1 MELVMRSSLALLA
14 AAAVLVVPVL
24 DQAQAQPRQPNY
36 LNQRDVQEAAQQHP
50 EVVAEFGG
58 AETGPRAT
66 YVESVGRRIAAYSG
80 TANAGQVY
88 HFTTLNS
95 AVENAFAVPGGY
107 VYITRQLMGIMNDE
121 SELAFA
127 VGHETGHIAA
137 NHHQRRQSAATN
149 NSILGV
155 LGSVLGAVVG
165 NNVFGS
171 MISQSAQQYSKMRL
185 LSFGRDQ
192 EYQADQLG
200 IRYMTAAGYD
210 PTGSATMLAQLT
222 RTSALEA
229 RLQGDRNR
237 STPEWASTHPLS
249 ENRMA
254 QAAQLARQT
263 GRAGQGLRNR
273 DAFLAQ
279 LDGVIVDDDPAQG
292 VIDGRSF
299 THPDLGMQFIVPTG
313 YMMQN
318 GTRAVSI
325 QGSAGQAQF
334 GGGRSTGG
342 IDNYIY
348 QVIQKLTGGRAQVQL
363 GQIQRTTVNGIP
375 ASYVVGRANTQSGAI
390 DVGVFAYQWDRDTIY
405 HFVSLTRGGQGL
417 TPFAPMLNSLRRI
430 SPAEAASIRPKV
442 IDVVAVQRG
451 DTVQSLANRMAY
463 RDFQLDRFLA
473 LNGLAANSTLAPGQ
487 KVKLVVYG
495 ARSRS

>member
-1 MELVMRSSLALLA
+1 MRTSLALLA
-14 AAAVLVVPVL
+14 ATAVLATPTLVL
-24 DQAQAQPRQPNY
+24 AQQQQLNY
-36 LNQRDVQEAAQQHP
+36 LNQRDIQEAARQHP
-50 EVVAEFGG
+50 QVVEEFGG
-58 AETGPRAT
+58 AETGPRAA
-66 YVESVGRRIAAYSG
+66 YVENVGRKVAAYSG

-88 HFTTLNS
+88 RFTTLNS

-127 VGHETGHIAA
+127 IGHETGHIAA
-137 NHHQRRQSAATN
+137 NHHQRRKSAATT

-165 NNVFGS
+165 GNVFGS
-171 MISQSAQQYSKMRL
+171 MISQSAQQFSKMRL

-192 EYQADQLG
+192 EYQADVLG

-210 PTGSATMLAQLT
+210 PGGGATMLGQLT
-222 RTSALEA
+222 RASALEA

-254 QAAQLARQT
+254 QATQIARQT

-273 DAFLAQ
+273 DIFLNQ
-279 LDGVIVDDDPAQG
+279 LDGVIVDDDPEQG

-299 THPDLGMQFIVPTG
+299 THPDLRMQFFVPTG
-313 YMMQN
+313 YLMQN
-318 GTRAVSI
+318 GTREVSI
-325 QGSAGQAQF
+325 QGSGGQAQF
-334 GGGRSTGG
+334 SGGRYNGG
-342 IDNYIY
+342 MDNYIY
-348 QVIQKLTGGRAQVQL
+348 QVIQQLTEGKVQL
-363 GQIQRTTVNGIP
+363 QMGPIQRTSVNGIP
-375 ASYVVGRANTQSGAI
+375 ASYVTARANSSSGAI
-390 DVGVFAYQWDRDTIY
+390 DVGVFAYQWSADTYY
-405 HFVSLTRGGQGL
+405 HFVTLTRGGQGL
-417 TPFAPMLNSLRRI
+417 SPFASMFNSLRRI
-430 SPAEAASIRPKV
+430 TPAEAAAIRPRI
-442 IDVVAVQRG
+442 IDVVTVRPG
-451 DTVQSLANRMAY
+451 DTIQGLASRMAY

-473 LNGLAANSTLAPGQ
+473 INGLNANSPLAPGQ

-495 ARSRS
+495 TRSAA

>member
-1 MELVMRSSLALLA
+1 MRTSLALLTA
-14 AAAVLVVPVL
+14 TAVLATPTL
-24 DQAQAQPRQPNY
+24 IQAQQQQLSY
-36 LNQRDVQEAAQQHP
+36 LNPREVQEAARQHP
-50 EVVAEFGG
+50 QVVAEFGG
-58 AETGPRAT
+58 AETGPRAA
-66 YVESVGRRIAAYSG
+66 YVEGVGRKIASYSG

-127 VGHETGHIAA
+127 IGHETGHIAA
-137 NHHQRRQSAATN
+137 NHHQRRKSAATT

-165 NNVFGS
+165 GNVFGN
-171 MISQSAQQYSKMRL
+171 MISQSAQQFSKMRF

-192 EYQADQLG
+192 EYQADVLG

-210 PTGSATMLAQLT
+210 PGGSATMLAQLT

-254 QAAQLARQT
+254 QATQIARQT
-263 GRAGQGLRNR
+263 GRTGQGIRNR
-273 DAFLAQ
+273 DVFLDQ
-279 LDGVIVDDDPAQG
+279 LRGVIVDDDPAQG

-299 THPDLGMQFIVPTG
+299 THPDLGMQFSVPTG

-325 QGSAGQAQF
+325 QGTGGQAEF
-334 GGGRSTGG
+334 SGGRFNGG

-348 QVIQKLTGGRAQVQL
+348 RVIQQLTEGKVQL
-363 GQIQRTTVNGIP
+363 QMGPVQRTTINGLP
-375 ASYVVGRANTQSGAI
+375 ASYVTARANSSSGAI
-390 DVGVFAYQWDRDTIY
+390 DVGVFAYQWSADTYY
-405 HFVSLTRGGQGL
+405 HFLTLTRGGQGL
-417 TPFAPMLNSLRRI
+417 SPFGSMFNSLRRI
-430 SPAEAASIRPKV
+430 TPAEAAAIRPRV
-442 IDVVAVQRG
+442 IDVVTVRQG
-451 DTVQSLANRMAY
+451 DSIQGLASRMAY
-463 RDFQLDRFLA
+463 RDFQIDRFLA
-473 LNGLAANSTLAPGQ
+473 LNGLNANSPLRPGQ

-495 ARSRS
+495 PRRTA

>member
-1 MELVMRSSLALLA
+1 MRTSLALMA
-14 AAAVLVVPVL
+14 ATAAIITPTLLV
-24 DQAQAQPRQPNY
+24 AQPQPMPQPGATY
-36 LNQRDVQEAAQQHP
+36 LNPRDIQEAARQHP

-58 AETGPRAT
+58 AESGPRAA
-66 YVESVGRRIAAYSG
+66 YVENVGRRIAAYSG

-121 SELAFA
+121 SELAFV

-137 NHHQRRQSAATN
+137 NHHKRRQSAATT

-155 LGSVLGAVVG
+155 LGSVLGTVVG
-165 NNVFGS
+165 GNVFGGL
-171 MISQSAQQYSKMRL
+171 ISQSVQQFSKARL
-185 LSFGRDQ
+185 LSFSRDQ
-192 EYQADQLG
+192 EYQADVLG

-210 PTGSATMLAQLT
+210 PSGSTTMLAQLT

-229 RLQGDRNR
+229 RIQGDRNR

-254 QAAQLARQT
+254 QASQLARQT
-263 GRAGQGLRNR
+263 GRSGQGVRNR
-273 DAFLAQ
+273 DPFLAQ
-279 LDGVIVDDDPAQG
+279 VDGVIVDDDPTQG

-299 THPDLGMQFIVPTG
+299 THPDLRMQFYVPTG

-334 GGGRSTGG
+334 SGGRYSGS

-348 QVIQKLTGGRAQVQL
+348 EVLQGLTEGRVQL
-363 GQIQRTTVNGIP
+363 ALGPIQRTTVNGIP
-375 ASYVVGRANTQSGAI
+375 ASYVTGRANSSSGAI
-390 DVGVFAYQWDRDTIY
+390 DVSVFAYQWDANTIY

-417 TPFAPMLNSLRRI
+417 APFASMVNSLRRI
-430 SPAEAASIRPKV
+430 SNAEAAAIRPRV
-442 IDVVAVQRG
+442 IDVVTVQRG
-451 DTVQSLANRMAY
+451 DTVQRLAGRMAY
-463 RDFQLDRFLA
+463 RDFQVDRFMA
-473 LNGLAANSTLAPGQ
+473 LNGLNANSPLVPGQ

-495 ARSRS
+495 MRTS

>member
-1 MELVMRSSLALLA
+1 MRTPLALLTA
-14 AAAVLVVPVL
+14 TAVLVAPVL
-24 DQAQAQPRQPNY
+24 AQAQQQPLSY
-36 LNQRDVQEAAQQHP
+36 LNPRDVQEAARQHP

-58 AETGPRAT
+58 AETGPRAA
-66 YVESVGRRIAAYSG
+66 YVENVGRKVAAYSG

-127 VGHETGHIAA
+127 IGHETGHIAA
-137 NHHQRRQSAATN
+137 NHHQRRKSAATT

-165 NNVFGS
+165 GNVFGN
-171 MISQSAQQYSKMRL
+171 MISQSAQQFSKMRL

-192 EYQADQLG
+192 EYQADVLG

-210 PTGSATMLAQLT
+210 PSGGATMLGQLT
-222 RTSALEA
+222 RASALEA

-254 QAAQLARQT
+254 QATQIARQT
-263 GRAGQGLRNR
+263 GRAGQGARNR
-273 DAFLAQ
+273 DIFLSQ
-279 LDGVIVDDDPAQG
+279 LDGVMVDDDPAQG

-318 GTRAVSI
+318 GTREVSI
-325 QGSAGQAQF
+325 QGSGGQAQF
-334 GGGRSTGG
+334 SGGRFNGG

-348 QVIQKLTGGRAQVQL
+348 QVLQELTEGKVQL
-363 GQIQRTTVNGIP
+363 QMGQIQRTTVNGIP
-375 ASYVVGRANTQSGAI
+375 ASYVTARANSQSGAI
-390 DVGVFAYQWDRDTIY
+390 DVGVIAYQWSADSYY
-405 HFVSLTRGGQGL
+405 HFITLTRGGQGPS
-417 TPFAPMLNSLRRI
+417 PFASMFNSLRRI
-430 SPAEAASIRPKV
+430 TPNEAASIRPKV
-442 IDVVAVQRG
+442 VDVVTVQQG
-451 DTVQSLANRMAY
+451 DTIQRLASRMAY
-463 RDFQLDRFLA
+463 RDFQVDRFLA
-473 LNGLAANSTLAPGQ
+473 MNGLNANSRLVPGQ